1 MRRRLQ
7 LSPLVALS
15 LIGASASAFA
25 QGNGAAMAA
34 SPGTDT
40 VPPQNTGSAGIVSAP
55 GGSSTTTTGMGTTAG
70 PPTNPNTGVHPPDA
84 PSTSPADNVGAGS
97 VPSGLR
103 DDPAHPGIPTIV
115 GH

>member
-7 LSPLVALS
+7 LSALVAIS

-25 QGNGAAMAA
+25 QGNGAAIAT
-34 SPGTDT
+34 SPGA
-40 VPPQNTGSAGIVSAP
+40 VPPQNTGSASIVSAP

>member
-7 LSPLVALS
+7 LSALVAIS

-25 QGNGAAMAA
+25 QGNGAAIAT
-34 SPGTDT
+34 SPGA
-40 VPPQNTGSAGIVSAP
+40 VPPQNTGSASIVSAP
-55 GGSSTTTTGMGTTAG
+55 GGSSTTTTGMGSTAG
-70 PPTNPNTGVHPPDA
+70 PPTNPNADVHLPDA